1 MSESSLATYVHYSP
15 NCTKPRQGTIQGVAI
30 HCTAGGRNLPARSF
44 ADMNRFAVKQKN
56 GASCH
61 YVVGGDGSIAQVC
74 REENRAWCTS
84 NPIDHQIITIEV
96 ASDADG
102 DCKCNLAAL
111 NSLIKLLVDICQRN
125 NIPRLL
131 WRGDKALM
139 GKWDEQ
145 NMVVHRWTANKACPG
160 DYLYGKHAAIA
171 QAVNERLGAE
181 MEDDMDIKKIIEQ
194 LTPEM
199 CYAIVAEAMAYADNL
214 PEPEWSK
221 KEGDFLNLKHRG
233 IMDGTGPERFVKRDE
248 LAAVLCRMELIQ
260 TTEV

>member
-102 DCKCNLAAL
+102 DCKCNMAAL

-131 WRGDKALM
+131 WRGDKSLM

-160 DYLYGKHAAIA
+160 DYLYNKHAAIA

-181 MEDDMDIKKIIEQ
+181 KEDDMDIKKIIEQ

-199 CYAIVAEAMAYADNL
+199 CYTIVAEAMAYAGNL
-214 PEPEWSK
+214 PEPEWSRK
-221 KEGDFLNLKHRG
+221 QGHWEKATLKG
-233 IMDGTGPERFVKRDE
+233 IVDGQEPERPVKRDE
-248 LAAVLCRMELIQ
+248 LAAVLGRLG
-260 TTEV
+260 VLD

>member
-102 DCKCNLAAL
+102 ECKCNMAAL

-125 NIPRLL
+125 DIPRLL

-139 GKWDEQ
+139 GQWDKQ

-160 DYLYGKHAAIA
+160 DYLYSKHAAIA

-181 MEDDMDIKKIIEQ
+181 KEDDMDIKKIIEQ

-199 CYAIVAEAMAYADNL
+199 CYSIMVEAMAYAGNL

-221 KEGDFLNLKHRG
+221 KQGHWEKATLKG
-233 IMDGTGPERFVKRDE
+233 IVDGQEPERPVKRDE
-248 LAAVLCRMELIQ
+248 LAAVLGRLG
-260 TTEV
+260 VLD

>member
-15 NCTKPRQGTIQGVAI
+15 NCTKPRQGTIKGVAI

-44 ADMNRFAVKQKN
+44 ADMARFAVKQKN

-84 NPIDHQIITIEV
+84 NPIDHQLVTIEV

-102 DCKCNLAAL
+102 DCKCNVAAL

-131 WRGDKALM
+131 WRGDKSLM
-139 GKWDEQ
+139 GQWDKQ

-181 MEDDMDIKKIIEQ
+181 REDDMDIKKNIEQ

-199 CYAIVAEAMAYADNL
+199 CYGIMTEAMSYAATL

-221 KEGDFLNLKHRG
+221 KEGAFLGLKHRG
-233 IMDGTGPERFVKRDE
+233 IMDGTGPECPVKRDE
-248 LAAVLCRMELIQ
+248 LAAVLGRLG
-260 TTEV
+260 VLD

>member
-102 DCKCNLAAL
+102 ECKCNAAAL
-111 NSLIKLLVDICQRN
+111 DSLIKLLMDICQRN

-160 DYLYGKHAAIA
+160 DYLYSLHPWIA
-171 QAVNERLGAE
+171 ERVNARLAGRE
-181 MEDDMDIKKIIEQ
+181 DDDMDIDKLIA
-194 LTPEM
+194 EM
-199 CYAIVAEAMAYADNL
+199 TGAQAYAL
-214 PEPEWSK
+214 YTRAMTYAAAQSEPEWSQK
-221 KEGDFLNLKHRG
+221 QGHWQAATLKG
-233 IMDGTGPERFVKRDE
+233 VVDGTEPERAVKRDE
-248 LAAVLCRMELIQ
+248 LAAVLGRLGLLE
-260 TTEV
+260 

>member
-1 MSESSLATYVHYSP
+1 MSNSKLVTYTRISP
-15 NCTKPRQGTIQGVAI
+15 NRTSPRQGRIRGVAI

-84 NPIDHQIITIEV
+84 NPIDHQLITIEV

-102 DCKCNLAAL
+102 ACKCNLAAL

-139 GKWDEQ
+139 GQWDKQ
-145 NMVVHRWTANKACPG
+145 NMVCHRWVARKSCPG

-181 MEDDMDIKKIIEQ
+181 REDTMDINKMIA
-194 LTPEM
+194 EM
-199 CYAIVAEAMAYADNL
+199 TGAQAYALYTKAMAFAAAVA
-214 PEPEWSK
+214 EPEWSK
-221 KEGDFLNLKHRG
+221 KQGHWEKATLKG
-233 IMDGTGPERFVKRDE
+233 IVDGQEPERPVKRDE
-248 LAAVLCRMELIQ
+248 LAAVLGRLG
-260 TTEV
+260 VLD

>member
-102 DCKCNLAAL
+102 ACKCNAAAL
-111 NSLIKLLVDICQRN
+111 NSLIELLVDICQRN

-139 GKWDEQ
+139 GQWDKQ
-145 NMVVHRWTANKACPG
+145 NMVCHRWVARKSCPG

-171 QAVNERLGAE
+171 QAVNNRLGAE
-181 MEDDMDIKKIIEQ
+181 MEDDDMDIRKIIEQ

-199 CYAIVAEAMAYADNL
+199 CYAIVAEAMAYAGNL
-214 PEPEWSK
+214 PEPEWSRK
-221 KEGDFLNLKHRG
+221 QGHWEKATLKG
-233 IMDGTGPERFVKRDE
+233 VVDGQEPERPVKRDE
-248 LAAVLCRMELIQ
+248 LAAVLGRLG
-260 TTEV
+260 VLD